1 MAHRDW
7 VGQAGAGE
15 GGVGARSQQVH
26 KHVQEGRVRVVR
38 HVRAAQQRRPPARA
52 VALVH
57 GRAAPLHQE
66 AHAGQLRQAWEL
78 RSGLCFLGVVCVPY
92 KRQ

>member
-1 MAHRDW
+1 MTSISQRSLGTRAHSGG

-15 GGVGARSQQVH
+15 GGVGSRGQQVC

-38 HVRAAQQRRPPARA
+38 HMRAAQQRRPPARA

-57 GRAAPLHQE
+57 ARAAPLHQE
-66 AHAGQLRQAWEL
+66 AHAGQLRQA
-78 RSGLCFLGVVCVPY
+78 
-92 KRQ
+92 